1 MVDFWRAYKY
11 DNRFEGSIRKED
23 GINLNLLWCLS
34 AQWRQQVTLL
44 SAFFE
49 DQTVW

>member
-1 MVDFWRAYKY
+1 MF
-11 DNRFEGSIRKED
+11 
-23 GINLNLLWCLS
+23 S

-49 DQTVW
+49 DQPAKNKGTLINEKRIIPNTNQ